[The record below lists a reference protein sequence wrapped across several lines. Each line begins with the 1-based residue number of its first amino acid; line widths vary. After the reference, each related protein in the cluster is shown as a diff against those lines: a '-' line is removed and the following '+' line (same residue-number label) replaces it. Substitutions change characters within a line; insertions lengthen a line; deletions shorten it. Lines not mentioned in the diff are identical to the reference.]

1 MRKLTIIFFVIAICA
16 ISALGQSQNP
26 PTLRIV
32 TEAPN
37 LPSDLYYGNTKVKPV
52 RLRPGTNTLIT
63 IDDSDFFVQQQYV
76 DFLSRFPDQNGF
88 NYWNNQ
94 ITGCGSDANCALAA
108 RVNTSGAFFLST
120 EFQQTGY
127 FVYRFY
133 KASFSRLPRYAEL
146 MPDTRQV
153 GNGVVVLQ
161 PGWQATL
168 EANKVAYA
176 NAWVNRADF
185 QTQYGAMSNAQYVDA
200 LIANTG
206 ATFNQADRD
215 ALVNGLGG
223 GTETRA
229 TALRKI
235 VENNAFAQ
243 KEFSPAFVLMQ
254 YFGYLR
260 RNPDDAPDTDFSG
273 YNFWLNKLNQFNG
286 DFTKAQMVQAFIQS
300 TEYRNRF

>member
-94 ITGCGSDANCALAA
+94 ITGCGSDQNCVLAA

-185 QTQYGAMSNAQYVDA
+185 QAQYGAMSNAQYVDA

-206 ATFNQADRD
+206 VAFSQTDRD

>member
-76 DFLSRFPDQNGF
+76 DFLSRFPDQSGF

-94 ITGCGSDANCALAA
+94 ITGCGSDANCVLAA

-185 QTQYGAMSNAQYVDA
+185 QAQYGAMSNAQYVDA

-206 ATFNQADRD
+206 AAFNQADRD

-235 VENNAFAQ
+235 VEYNAFAQ